1 MTSPARTLHSAD
13 VPESGH
19 RARRGSNSATV
30 DGLPSSGIRR
40 FFELLDEAQGVI
52 SLAVGQP
59 DFPTPAQIT
68 NAASDA
74 MLAGHT
80 GYTSNYGLRE
90 LRERLSNHIHRLY
103 GVRYDPGRELMMT
116 TGVSEA
122 LDLAMR
128 ALLDHGDEVLVP
140 EPAYV
145 AYQPVVLLAGGHY
158 VPVPTA
164 PDADFMVT
172 VEALEERLTPATK
185 AILLGYPSNPT
196 GAVLERPAME
206 AIARFAL
213 EHDLFVIADELYDRL
228 VYGIDHVCFP
238 SLDGMWERT
247 ILLGGFSK
255 AYAMT
260 GWRLGYAAAP
270 PDILEAMMKVHQ
282 YVMMSA
288 PTAAQYAA
296 VEALDSGEED
306 VRGML
311 AEYDRR
317 RRMVVDRLN
326 AMGLDTVE
334 PRGAFYAF
342 PDIRSTGLDDF
353 TFAETLLAEEHVAVV
368 PGSAFGESGTG
379 FVRICYAA
387 DYDDIVEAM
396 DRTERF
402 VARRR
407 SADGAS

>member
-1 MTSPARTLHSAD
+1 MTA
-13 VPESGH
+13 
-19 RARRGSNSATV
+19 RARSLEAQHEPQHQAQRGRHAQTV
-30 DGLPSSGIRR
+30 STLPPSGIRR
-40 FFELLDEAQGVI
+40 FFELLDDATGVI

-59 DFPTPAQIT
+59 DFATPAQIT
-68 NAASDA
+68 NAASEA

-80 GYTSNYGLRE
+80 GYTSNYGLPE
-90 LRERLSNHIHRLY
+90 LRTKLSAHIERLY
-103 GVRYDPGRELMMT
+103 GVRYDPDHELMMT

-128 ALLDHGDEVLVP
+128 ALIDHGDEVLVP

-145 AYQPVVLLAGGHY
+145 AYQPVVLLAGGRY
-158 VPVPTA
+158 VSVPTA
-164 PDADFMVT
+164 PQSQFMVT
-172 VEALEERLTPATK
+172 VEALEARITPATK

-206 AIARFAL
+206 AIARFA
-213 EHDLFVIADELYDRL
+213 EANDLFVIADELYDRL
-228 VYGIDHVCFP
+228 VYGIEHTCFP

-260 GWRLGYAAAP
+260 GWRLGYVAAP
-270 PDILEAMMKVHQ
+270 PVLLEAMMKVHQ
-282 YVMMSA
+282 YVMMCA

-296 VEALDSGEED
+296 LEALDSGEED

-311 AEYDRR
+311 HQYDRR
-317 RRMVVDRLN
+317 RRMVHGRLN
-326 AMGLDTVE
+326 AMGLPTVE

-342 PDIRSTGLDDF
+342 PDIRSTGLDDLA
-353 TFAETLLAEEHVAVV
+353 FAEGLLEEQRVAMV
-368 PGSAFGESGTG
+368 PGSAFGASGAG

-387 DYDDIVEAM
+387 DYGDIEEAM

-402 VARRR
+402 VAPRRAR
-407 SADGAS
+407 ARAK

>member
-1 MTSPARTLHSAD
+1 MNQPAHS
-13 VPESGH
+13 
-19 RARRGSNSATV
+19 ARRGTHSETVSN
-30 DGLPSSGIRR
+30 LPPSGIRR
-40 FFELLDEAQGVI
+40 FFELLDKATGVI

-59 DFPTPAQIT
+59 DFATPAQIT

-80 GYTSNYGLRE
+80 GYTSNYGLPE
-90 LRERLSNHIHRLY
+90 LCEMLSRHIERLY
-103 GVRYDPGRELMMT
+103 GVRYEPAGELMLT

-122 LDLAMR
+122 LDIAMR
-128 ALLDHGDEVLVP
+128 ALVDHRDEVLVP

-145 AYQPVVLLAGGHY
+145 AYQPVVLLAGGSY
-158 VPVPTA
+158 VPVPTT
-164 PDADFMVT
+164 PETQFMVT
-172 VEALEERLTPATK
+172 AQALEQRLTPATK

-206 AIARFAL
+206 AIAAFA
-213 EHDLFVIADELYDRL
+213 EAHDLFVIADELYDRL
-228 VYGIDHVCFP
+228 VYGVEHVCFP
-238 SLDGMWERT
+238 SLPGMWERT

-260 GWRLGYAAAP
+260 GWRLGWVAAP
-270 PDILEAMMKVHQ
+270 PQLLEAMMKIHQ

-288 PTAAQYAA
+288 PTAAQYGA
-296 VEALDSGEED
+296 VEALSSGEED
-306 VRGML
+306 VRGMV

-317 RRMVVDRLN
+317 RQMVYERLCE
-326 AMGLDTVE
+326 MGLPTVE

-342 PDIRSTGLDDF
+342 PDITSTGLDDLAF
-353 TFAETLLAEEHVAVV
+353 SAALLEEERVAMV
-368 PGSAFGESGTG
+368 PGSAFGESGRG

-387 DYDDIVEAM
+387 HYDDLEEAM
-396 DRTERF
+396 DRTARF

-407 SADGAS
+407 ARAGAK

>member
-1 MTSPARTLHSAD
+1 MTPQAETAA
-13 VPESGH
+13 GH
-19 RARRGSNSATV
+19 EARRGRNSATV
-30 DGLPSSGIRR
+30 SALPSSGIRR
-40 FFELLDEAQGVI
+40 FFEMLDAATGVI

-80 GYTSNYGLRE
+80 GYTSNYGLPE
-90 LRERLSNHIHRLY
+90 LRERLAAHLGRLY
-103 GVRYDPGRELMMT
+103 GVEYDPARELMMT

-145 AYQPVVLLAGGHY
+145 AYQPVVLLAGGRY
-158 VPVPTA
+158 VPVPTSPA
-164 PDADFMVT
+164 AEFAVT
-172 VEALEERLTPATK
+172 AEALEERLTPATK

-196 GAVLERPAME
+196 GAVLGRPAME
-206 AIARFAL
+206 AIARFAA
-213 EHDLFVIADELYDRL
+213 EHDLFVVADELYDRL
-228 VYGIDHVCFP
+228 VYGVEHVCFAAIE
-238 SLDGMWERT
+238 GMRERT
-247 ILLGGFSK
+247 VLLGGFSK

-270 PDILEAMMKVHQ
+270 SAVLEAMMKVHQ

-296 VEALDSGEED
+296 IEALNSGEED

-317 RRMVVDRLN
+317 RRMMVARLN
-326 AMGLDTVE
+326 AMGLATVE

-342 PDIRSTGLDDF
+342 PDVRSTGLDDIA
-353 TFAETLLAEEHVAVV
+353 FAEALLEEERVAMV
-368 PGSAFGESGTG
+368 PGSAFGESGAG
-379 FVRICYAA
+379 FVRACYAA
-387 DYDDIVEAM
+387 DYDDIAEAM
-396 DRTERF
+396 DRIERF

-407 SADGAS
+407 ADGGAP